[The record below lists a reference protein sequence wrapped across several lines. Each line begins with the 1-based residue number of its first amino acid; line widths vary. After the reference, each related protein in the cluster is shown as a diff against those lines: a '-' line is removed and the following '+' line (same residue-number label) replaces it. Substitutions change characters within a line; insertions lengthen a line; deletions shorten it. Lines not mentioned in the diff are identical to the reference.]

1 MAIEKNP
8 DDIST
13 PLDKAKEAVEAQSQN
28 LGVEVTIDEEQ
39 EEDMAVDVDP
49 ITGEVEV
56 ALNEDSGKVLASI
69 SGDFYTNLADLME
82 EDDLEDIAAI
92 VLDNYQSDKDSRGE
106 WEQTFERGFDL
117 LGLKLEETTEP
128 FEGACTASHPLI
140 IENAVK
146 FQSKASQE
154 LFPSKGPIK
163 TQIIGNPTPE
173 KEAQAKRV
181 KDFMNYQITDDMP
194 EYFDEFEKM
203 LFHLPLIGT
212 AIKKV
217 YYDEKLGRPISEFIP
232 IDQFQV
238 SNLVSDLRRAD
249 RYTHLIYRTE
259 NDLKKEIN
267 ADMYRDVDLGD
278 PDKTNRDHLHLKQN
292 K

>member
-56 ALNEDSGKVLASI
+56 ALNEDSAKVLASI

-163 TQIIGNPTPE
+163 TQILGNPTPE

-267 ADMYRDVDLGD
+267 AECTEM
-278 PDKTNRDHLHLKQN
+278 
-292 K
+292 